1 MPWNRLIWLVPSAV
15 FSAWPVRETL
25 FPRVFLLPRLPRV
38 MAPAV
43 TRGLG
48 GSAACT
54 REAEPPQE
62 HDLAEPSHE
71 LGE

>member
-1 MPWNRLIWLVPSAV
+1 
-15 FSAWPVRETL
+15 
-25 FPRVFLLPRLPRV
+25 

-71 LGE
+71 LGELELGVRRKTSRKSRR